1 MPTYDYR
8 CAACKCDFDIIKS
21 MSSIDV
27 VESCPSCQSAC
38 DKSCRVITKGK
49 EFYGEKPDEPFFSI
63 PLGKWV
69 KGNCDMRRQ
78 AKQRGLIEVGNEDV
92 NKLVDRAERDREKKR
107 NDGWR
112 EFTNPSAY
120 QIRGA

>member
-1 MPTYDYR
+1 
-8 CAACKCDFDIIKS
+8 
-21 MSSIDV
+21 MSAIDDL
-27 VESCPSCQSAC
+27 EPCPSCKSSC
-38 DKSCRVITKGK
+38 DKHCRIITKGR

-69 KGNCDMRRQ
+69 KGNNDMRRQ

-92 NKLVDRAERDREKKR
+92 GKLMDRADRDRENKR